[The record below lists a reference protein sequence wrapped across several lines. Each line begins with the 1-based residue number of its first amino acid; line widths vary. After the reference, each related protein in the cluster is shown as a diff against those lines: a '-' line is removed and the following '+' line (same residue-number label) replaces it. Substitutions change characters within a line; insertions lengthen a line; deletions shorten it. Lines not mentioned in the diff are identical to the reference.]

1 MRRVVLTPHGVARG
15 FTLIELVVVMVI
27 TVIMSVSLVV
37 FFRPAI
43 DSYFQSQYRDDLM
56 QAADNAIMHMS
67 MDVRAAVPNSV
78 RTPNNQCFEF
88 VPSVG
93 GGRYRAGPDT
103 VNDATCS
110 GAGCSAWV
118 DTSAATS
125 SFDVLQHSGRDAQ
138 VGDWVVIN
146 NQNANDVY
154 AGLNRSQITAVST
167 PAVTLGVRRFSIN
180 SLQVSPGYDGARYQ
194 VVSNNEQSVTYSCV
208 GADGTLNANGN
219 GKGELRRL
227 IGTFNGTAPTTCP
240 SSGYVVTRNVLSCN
254 FVYDPNQGATQQSGF
269 VWMQIE
275 VARAGEKATLSMGAH
290 VSNVP

>member
-1 MRRVVLTPHGVARG
+1 MSALKGRGFVQRG
-15 FTLIELVVVMVI
+15 FTLIELIVVMVI

-37 FFRPAI
+37 FFRPAV
-43 DSYFQSQYRDDLM
+43 DSYFQSQTRDDLM
-56 QAADNAIMHMS
+56 QAADNAITHMNN
-67 MDVRAAVPNSV
+67 DVRAAVPNSV
-78 RTPNNQCFEF
+78 RTPNNQCFEM
-88 VPSVG
+88 VPSVA

-110 GAGCSAWV
+110 GATCSAWV
-118 DTSAATS
+118 DTSTATT
-125 SFDVLQHSGRDAQ
+125 SFDVLQHSGRVAQ

-154 AGLNRSQITAVST
+154 AGTNRSQITALST
-167 PAVTLGVRRFSIN
+167 PAATLGVQRFTIN

-194 VVSNNEQSVTYSCV
+194 LVSNSEQSVTYSCI
-208 GADGTLNANGN
+208 GADGTLDANGN

-227 IGTFNGTAPTTCP
+227 IGSFAATAPSTCP
-240 SSGYVVTRNVLSCN
+240 NSGYIVTRNVLSCN

-275 VARAGEKATLSMGAH
+275 VARAGEKANLSMGAH

>member
-1 MRRVVLTPHGVARG
+1 MRRVVLTPHAVERG
-15 FTLIELVVVMVI
+15 FTLIELIVVMVI

-43 DSYFQSQYRDDLM
+43 DGYFLSQTRDDLM
-56 QAADNAIMHMS
+56 QAADNALMHMTK
-67 MDVRAAVPNSV
+67 DVQSAVPNSI
-78 RTPNNQCFEF
+78 RTPNNQCFELA
-88 VPSVG
+88 PSAG
-93 GGRYRAGPDT
+93 GGRYRAAPDT
-103 VNDATCS
+103 VHDATCS

-118 DTSAATS
+118 DTSAATT
-125 SFDVLQHSGRDAQ
+125 SFDVLQHSGSAPQ

-154 AGLNRSQITAVST
+154 AGTNRSQITAIST
-167 PAVTLGVRRFSIN
+167 PAANLGVSRFTIN

-194 VVSNNEQSVTYSCV
+194 VVRNNQQTAFYSCV
-208 GADGTLNANGN
+208 GADGTLDANGN
-219 GKGELRRL
+219 GKGELRRSAGIL
-227 IGTFNGTAPTTCP
+227 NATIPTVCP
-240 SSGYVVTRNVLSCN
+240 TNGYVVTKNVLSCN